1 MARSVKRGFGGKYLV
16 LEDGSP
22 VGEPF
27 SGPGAKERAED
38 FARNPPPPKVNPV
51 VSERAYWAQVNAVLA
66 KPVTEEMAEHQAVFA
81 KYHDA
86 ETVRLLMSILEPHV
100 RAGKQ
105 ARRRARRMH
114 LLPAAQAAA

>member
-1 MARSVKRGFGGKYLV
+1 MARSVKHQGFGRYIV
-16 LEDGSP
+16 LADGAP
-22 VGEPF
+22 VGQPF
-27 SGPGAKERAED
+27 TGPGAKERAEE

-66 KPVTEEMAEHQAVFA
+66 KPVSEEMIEHQAVFA

-114 LLPAAQAAA
+114 LLPAAA